1 MDVEIRRKSRSQKF
15 ALLLACA
22 SMSMLFVAFTSA
34 WIVREAK
41 GNWQEFPIPNVFYVS
56 TIVILLSSLAIHMA
70 KRFLVSGK
78 EIQYKVSLL
87 LSFAFGI
94 GFVVCQFKGW
104 DALKAIGI
112 YIDGNPSGSFVYLIS
127 IAHLLHVVGGLG
139 AILLA
144 NIHGFTLPFKAT
156 PARVLRLEL
165 TSIFWHFVDFL
176 WIYLIGFMVVSL
188 NF

>member
-1 MDVEIRRKSRSQKF
+1 MNIEVRRKSRSQKF
-15 ALLLACA
+15 ALLIACA

-41 GNWQEFPIPNVFYVS
+41 GNWQEFPLPSIFYIS
-56 TIVILLSSLAIHMA
+56 TAVILLSSLSLYFS
-70 KRFLVSGK
+70 KRFFVKGNEAMYKLSLVL
-78 EIQYKVSLL
+78 SLV
-87 LSFAFGI
+87 FGV

-104 DALKAIGI
+104 EALQEIGI
-112 YIDGNPSGSFVYLIS
+112 FIDGNPSGSFVYLIS
-127 IAHLLHVVGGLG
+127 IVHLLHVVGGLG
-139 AILLA
+139 AIILA

-156 PARVLRLEL
+156 PGRVLRLEL

-176 WIYLIGFMVVSL
+176 WVYLIGFMMVSL

>member
-1 MDVEIRRKSRSQKF
+1 MDLEIRRKSRAQKF

-41 GNWQEFPIPNVFYVS
+41 GNWQEFQIPAVFYVS
-56 TIVILLSSLAIHMA
+56 TVVMLLSSVTLFLA
-70 KRFLVSGK
+70 KRFFLAGKELAYKVMLVSTF
-78 EIQYKVSLL
+78 VL
-87 LSFAFGI
+87 GI

-104 DALKAIGI
+104 EALQAIGI
-112 YIDGNPSGSFVYLIS
+112 FIDGNPSGSFVYLIS

-144 NIHGFTLPFKAT
+144 NIHAFTLPFKAA
-156 PARVLRLEL
+156 PDRVLRLEL
-165 TSIFWHFVDFL
+165 TSIFWHFIDFL
-176 WIYLIGFMVVSL
+176 WVYLIGFMLVSL